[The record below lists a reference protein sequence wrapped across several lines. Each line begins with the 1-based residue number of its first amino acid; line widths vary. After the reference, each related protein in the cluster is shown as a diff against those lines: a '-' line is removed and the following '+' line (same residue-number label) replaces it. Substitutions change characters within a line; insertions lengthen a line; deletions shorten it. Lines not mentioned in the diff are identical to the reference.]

1 MSISSTDILA
11 EIRQKIETL
20 AADRDAAL
28 QRISTLEDQI
38 SDLQAELETTRNDLH
53 RARLDVEFL
62 TVSHRLA
69 DTPEAVVT
77 ARKIISGLIRKV
89 DSAINLV
96 KNDPAET

>member
-28 QRISTLEDQI
+28 QRISALEDQI